1 MSLILVKNGV
11 VLGGPSIFR
20 RRSSGKKKRKIPL
33 DKSFG
38 SIRLFGSKSRKKL
51 CSSSSSFGP
60 GYIRESSIRFVYDDS
75 KVPPKKILHKSVGV
89 LLEKIGLEEIEKL

>member
-75 KVPPKKILHKSVGV
+75 KVPKKILHKSVGF